1 MDGMRA
7 VPSPSG
13 SNLPTFF
20 RWCLGG
26 MAVFVSARDADAGA
40 RVLDIRKELEA
51 DCGHLSASQADLL
64 ARAHFL
70 GGGGGG
76 VEELEADCGHISASQ
91 ADLLARAHF
100 LGVCGCGEEEEEAEV
115 FSTPPLTQQDPQRQ
129 GQSQRGQAG
138 EGEDGIAMC
147 SMPFTQTQPSSPSSA
162 SSSSSDS
169 RPRKPRICTRKVRA
183 DAKIWTATATPT
195 PSPSPELDPLVR
207 SVLMVPTAPL
217 PTTGHKDI
225 LELARSR
232 GIF

>member
-1 MDGMRA
+1 MRA

-26 MAVFVSARDADAGA
+26 MAVFASARDADAGA
-40 RVLDIRKELEA
+40 RVLEIRKELEA

-70 GGGGGG
+70 GGG
-76 VEELEADCGHISASQ
+76 E
-91 ADLLARAHF
+91 
-100 LGVCGCGEEEEEAEV
+100 EEEEEAEV

-138 EGEDGIAMC
+138 EGEDGITMC
-147 SMPFTQTQPSSPSSA
+147 SVPFTQTQPSPSPSS
-162 SSSSSDS
+162 SPPSDS
-169 RPRKPRICTRKVRA
+169 RERKPLKPRICTRKVRGG
-183 DAKIWTATATPT
+183 ATPT
-195 PSPSPELDPLVR
+195 PTPTPTPSPSPSPELDPLVR
-207 SVLMVPTAPL
+207 IVLMIPIAPL
-217 PTTGHKDI
+217 PTTGHEDI

>member
-1 MDGMRA
+1 
-7 VPSPSG
+7 
-13 SNLPTFF
+13 
-20 RWCLGG
+20 
-26 MAVFVSARDADAGA
+26 MAVFASGSGSASARDADAGA
-40 RVLDIRKELEA
+40 RVLEIRKELEA

-70 GGGGGG
+70 GG
-76 VEELEADCGHISASQ
+76 
-91 ADLLARAHF
+91 
-100 LGVCGCGEEEEEAEV
+100 GEEEEEAEV

-169 RPRKPRICTRKVRA
+169 LERKRRKPRKPRICTRKVRA
-183 DAKIWTATATPT
+183 GAKIWTPTATPTPT

>member
-13 SNLPTFF
+13 SDLPTFF

-26 MAVFVSARDADAGA
+26 MAVFASARDADAGA
-40 RVLDIRKELEA
+40 RVLEIRKELEA
-51 DCGHLSASQADLL
+51 DCGHLSGSQADLL

-70 GGGGGG
+70 GGGGG

-100 LGVCGCGEEEEEAEV
+100 LGGCGEEEEEEAEV

-138 EGEDGIAMC
+138 EGEDGITMC

-162 SSSSSDS
+162 SSDS

-183 DAKIWTATATPT
+183 GAKIWTATATPT
-195 PSPSPELDPLVR
+195 PTPSPRPELDPLVR

>member
-1 MDGMRA
+1 MRA

-26 MAVFVSARDADAGA
+26 MAVFASARDADAGA
-40 RVLDIRKELEA
+40 RVLEIRKELEA

-70 GGGGGG
+70 GGGGG

-100 LGVCGCGEEEEEAEV
+100 LGGCGCGEEEEEAEV

-169 RPRKPRICTRKVRA
+169 RERKPRKPRICTRKVRA
-183 DAKIWTATATPT
+183 GAKIRTPT
-195 PSPSPELDPLVR
+195 PTPSPSPSPELDPLVR
-207 SVLMVPTAPL
+207 LVLMIPTAPL
-217 PTTGHKDI
+217 PTTGHEDI

>member
-1 MDGMRA
+1 
-7 VPSPSG
+7 
-13 SNLPTFF
+13 
-20 RWCLGG
+20 
-26 MAVFVSARDADAGA
+26 MAVFASGSGSASARDADAGA
-40 RVLDIRKELEA
+40 RVLEIRKELEA

-70 GGGGGG
+70 GGG
-76 VEELEADCGHISASQ
+76 E
-91 ADLLARAHF
+91 
-100 LGVCGCGEEEEEAEV
+100 EEEEEAEV

-169 RPRKPRICTRKVRA
+169 RERKPRKPRICTRKVRA
-183 DAKIWTATATPT
+183 GAKIWTPTATPT

-217 PTTGHKDI
+217 PTTGHEDI

>member
-1 MDGMRA
+1 
-7 VPSPSG
+7 
-13 SNLPTFF
+13 
-20 RWCLGG
+20 
-26 MAVFVSARDADAGA
+26 MAVFASARDADAGA
-40 RVLDIRKELEA
+40 RVLEIRKELEA

-70 GGGGGG
+70 GGGGG

-100 LGVCGCGEEEEEAEV
+100 LGGCGCGEEEEEAEV

-169 RPRKPRICTRKVRA
+169 RPRKPRKPR
-183 DAKIWTATATPT
+183 IWTATATPTPT
-195 PSPSPELDPLVR
+195 PSPSPELDPLRQERAHGPHR
-207 SVLMVPTAPL
+207 SSSN
-217 PTTGHKDI
+217 HQ
-225 LELARSR
+225 S
-232 GIF
+232 

>member
-1 MDGMRA
+1 ML
-7 VPSPSG
+7 SG
-13 SNLPTFF
+13 SQSPGCYN
-20 RWCLGG
+20 
-26 MAVFVSARDADAGA
+26 
-40 RVLDIRKELEA
+40 I
-51 DCGHLSASQADLL
+51 SASQTDLL

-70 GGGGGG
+70 GGGGA
-76 VEELEADCGHISASQ
+76 V
-91 ADLLARAHF
+91 
-100 LGVCGCGEEEEEAEV
+100 EEEAEV

-169 RPRKPRICTRKVRA
+169 LERKRRKPRKPRICTRKVRA
-183 DAKIWTATATPT
+183 GAKIWTPTATPT